1 MINWFLVIFVVI
13 LSKMKNFSI
22 IISLLLGLNIVNA
35 QQSQKPSSLTEDI
48 QLNDNLQ
55 NFSLRDSLFSEIGGK
70 SSKLIK
76 NPNAKI
82 QDYLVISRQ
91 YDTIVMD
98 TSLTIEKYHKINFL
112 RKDDFE
118 LIPFSNTGVAYNTL
132 SFSAI
137 KSIKPKMGASNKYI
151 SYDSADEVVYYDLPT
166 PFTELMY
173 RSVFEQG
180 QLLDAVYSVNTSRQ
194 FNFSISRKGLRS
206 LGNYQNFLSST
217 SNFSFTTNYLSK
229 NRKLKIR
236 THYSNQKLFSEQN
249 GGLSDLDISNF
260 ENGNSQYLDRGVFDP
275 NFENAHNE
283 FLGKRFYSDQTYILK
298 EKDSLNS
305 RSLELFNSVYFEDK
319 KYKFQQKSSDEFF
332 GDSFASEEI
341 NDKLFLNSFNL
352 QTGIVFQSDQFGKFN
367 LGILYTADRYSLE
380 NYQIDEFV
388 ENNQIINLKTTYLSG
403 SYSKQFSN
411 IELKLNTENFI
422 FGNNKSNS
430 FSSIVKF
437 NLKNDNN
444 LILKYNFYSVAPN
457 YNTLLHRSNYEN
469 YNWDNDFDNSVTN
482 SISLNLVLSN
492 LIDLDVDLISVKKHI
507 QFEKLIDDNSTAI
520 NNYSILPI
528 QYLDNLEILKIKLA
542 RKIKFGKFSID
553 SKLLLQKPISKNII
567 NLPVIVSRN
576 TFYYSTNMFKKAL
589 YLQTG
594 FGVKYFSKFYMNG
607 YDPLL
612 SELYSQN
619 EKEIGEFPIIDFF
632 INAKIQQTRLYFK
645 FEHFN
650 SSFTGYNYYSAPN
663 YPYRDFSFRFGLVWN
678 FFT

>member
-1 MINWFLVIFVVI
+1 
-13 LSKMKNFSI
+13 MKNYLFLILLVFWSIPNFSQDFQMPKGP
-22 IISLLLGLNIVNA
+22 SQDLNRGG
-35 QQSQKPSSLTEDI
+35 
-48 QLNDNLQ
+48 NLQ
-55 NFSLRDSLFSEIGGK
+55 NSSIADSLINRFGDK
-70 SSKLIK
+70 STRLNK
-76 NPNAKI
+76 NPEAKI
-82 QDYLVISRQ
+82 QDYLIITREN
-91 YDTIVMD
+91 DTIVVD

-112 RKDDFE
+112 REDDFE
-118 LIPFSNTGVAYNTL
+118 LIPFSNTGIAYNTL

-151 SYDSADEVVYYDLPT
+151 GYDSVDDVVYYDLPT

-180 QLLDAVYSVNTSRQ
+180 QLLDAVYAVNTSRQ

-206 LGNYQNFLSST
+206 LGNYQNFLSNT

-236 THYSNQKLFSEQN
+236 SHYSNQKLFSEQN
-249 GGLSDLDISNF
+249 GGINDSDISNF
-260 ENGNSQYLDRGVFDP
+260 ENGNSQFLDRGVFDP

-298 EKDSLNS
+298 EKDSLNN
-305 RSLELFNSVYFEDK
+305 RSLEFFNSVYFEEK

-332 GDSFASEEI
+332 GDSFVSQEI

-352 QTGIVFQSDQFGKFN
+352 QTGLVLQSDKFGKFN
-367 LGILYTADRYSLE
+367 LGLRYIADRYSLE
-380 NYQIDEFV
+380 NYQIDDFV
-388 ENNQIINLKTTYLSG
+388 DNSQNINSKTTYLNG
-403 SYSKQFSN
+403 SYSKEFSK
-411 IELKLNTENFI
+411 IKLKLNTENFI
-422 FGNNKSNS
+422 FGDNQSNS

-437 NLKNDNN
+437 NFKNDNS
-444 LILKYNFYSVAPN
+444 LALKYTFYSVAPS
-457 YNTLLHRSNYEN
+457 YNTLLHSSNYEN
-469 YNWDNDFDNSVTN
+469 YNWDNEFDNSATN
-482 SISLNLVLSN
+482 SISLNLILSN
-492 LIDLDVDLISVKKHI
+492 ILDLDIDLISVKKHV
-507 QFEKLIDDNSTAI
+507 QFEKLIDDNSPGI
-520 NNYSILPI
+520 NNYSIIPV
-528 QYLDNLEILKIKLA
+528 QYLDNLEVLKIKLA

-553 SKLLLQKPISKNII
+553 SKLLLQKTMSDNII
-567 NLPVIVSRN
+567 NLPEIVSRN
-576 TFYYSTNMFKKAL
+576 TFYYSTDMFKKAL

-612 SELYSQN
+612 SELYVQN

-663 YPYRDFSFRFGLVWN
+663 YPYRDFTFRFGLVWN
-678 FFT
+678 FFM

>member
-1 MINWFLVIFVVI
+1 
-13 LSKMKNFSI
+13 MKNFLI
-22 IISLLLGLNIVNA
+22 IISLFLGLNIVNA
-35 QQSQKPSSLTEDI
+35 QQLQKPSSSTEDI
-48 QLNDNLQ
+48 ELNDNLQ
-55 NFSLRDSLFSEIGGK
+55 NFSLRDSLISEIGGK

-82 QDYLVISRQ
+82 KDYLIITRQ
-91 YDTIVMD
+91 NDTIVVD

-112 RKDDFE
+112 RKDNFE
-118 LIPFSNTGVAYNTL
+118 LIPFSNTGIAYNTL

-137 KSIKPKMGASNKYI
+137 KSIKPKMGATNKYI
-151 SYDSADEVVYYDLPT
+151 GYDSVDDVVYYDLPT

-217 SNFSFTTNYLSK
+217 SNFGFTTNYSSK

-249 GGLSDLDISNF
+249 GGISDSDISNF
-260 ENGNSQYLDRGVFDP
+260 EDGISQFLDRGVFDP

-298 EKDSLNS
+298 EKDTLKNS
-305 RSLELFNSVYFEDK
+305 RLEFFNSIYFEEK
-319 KYKFQQKSSDEFF
+319 KYKFQQKASDEFF
-332 GDSFASEEI
+332 GDSFIPQEI

-352 QTGIVFQSDQFGKFN
+352 ESRLVLQSEKFGKFN
-367 LGILYTADRYSLE
+367 LGLSYTSDRYSLD
-380 NYQIDEFV
+380 NYQIDDYV
-388 ENNQIINLKTTYLSG
+388 DNSQNINSKTTYLNG
-403 SYSKQFSN
+403 SYSKEFSK
-411 IELKLNTENFI
+411 IKLKLNTENFI
-422 FGNNKSNS
+422 FGDNQSNS

-437 NLKNDNN
+437 NFKNDNS
-444 LILKYNFYSVAPN
+444 LALKYTFYSVAPS
-457 YNTLLHRSNYEN
+457 YNTLLHSSNYEN
-469 YNWDNDFDNSVTN
+469 YNWDNEFDNSATN
-482 SISLNLVLSN
+482 SISLNLILSN
-492 LIDLDVDLISVKKHI
+492 ILDLDIDLISVKKHV
-507 QFEKLIDDNSTAI
+507 QFEKLIDDNSPGI
-520 NNYSILPI
+520 NNYSIVPV
-528 QYLDNLEILKIKLA
+528 QYLDNLEVLKIKLA

-553 SKLLLQKPISKNII
+553 SKLLLQKTMSDNII
-567 NLPVIVSRN
+567 NLPEIVSRN
-576 TFYYSTNMFKKAL
+576 TFYYSTDMFKKAL

-612 SELYSQN
+612 SELYVQN

-663 YPYRDFSFRFGLVWN
+663 YPYRDFTFRFGLVWN
-678 FFT
+678 FFM

>member
-1 MINWFLVIFVVI
+1 
-13 LSKMKNFSI
+13 MKNYLFLILLVFWSIPNFSQDFQMPKGP
-22 IISLLLGLNIVNA
+22 SQDLNRGG
-35 QQSQKPSSLTEDI
+35 
-48 QLNDNLQ
+48 NLQ
-55 NFSLRDSLFSEIGGK
+55 NSSIADSLMNRFGDK
-70 SSKLIK
+70 STRLNK
-76 NPNAKI
+76 NPDAKI
-82 QDYLVISRQ
+82 QDYLIITREN
-91 YDTIVMD
+91 DTIVVD

-112 RKDDFE
+112 REDDFE
-118 LIPFSNTGVAYNTL
+118 LIPFSNTGIAYNTL

-137 KSIKPKMGASNKYI
+137 KSIKPKMGATNKYI
-151 SYDSADEVVYYDLPT
+151 SYDSADDVVYYDLPT

-180 QLLDAVYSVNTSRQ
+180 QLLDAVYAVNTSRQ

-206 LGNYQNFLSST
+206 LGNYQNFLSNT

-236 THYSNQKLFSEQN
+236 SHYSNQKLFSEQN
-249 GGLSDLDISNF
+249 GGINDSDISNF
-260 ENGNSQYLDRGVFDP
+260 ENGNSQFLDRGVFDP

-298 EKDSLNS
+298 EKDSLNN
-305 RSLELFNSVYFEDK
+305 RSLEFFNSVYFEEK

-332 GDSFASEEI
+332 GDSFVSQEI

-352 QTGIVFQSDQFGKFN
+352 QTGLVLQSDKFGKFN
-367 LGILYTADRYSLE
+367 LGLRYIADRYSLE
-380 NYQIDEFV
+380 NYQIDDFV
-388 ENNQIINLKTTYLSG
+388 DNSQNINSKTTYLNG
-403 SYSKQFSN
+403 SYSKEFSK
-411 IELKLNTENFI
+411 IKLKLNTENFI
-422 FGNNKSNS
+422 FGDNQSNS

-437 NLKNDNN
+437 NFKNDNS
-444 LILKYNFYSVAPN
+444 LALKYNFYSVAPS
-457 YNTLLHRSNYEN
+457 YNTLLHSSNYEN
-469 YNWDNDFDNSVTN
+469 YNWDNEFDNSATN
-482 SISLNLVLSN
+482 SISLNLILSN
-492 LIDLDVDLISVKKHI
+492 ILDLDIDLISVKKHV
-507 QFEKLIDDNSTAI
+507 QFEKLIDDNSPGI
-520 NNYSILPI
+520 NNYSIVPV
-528 QYLDNLEILKIKLA
+528 QYLDNLEVLKIKLA

-553 SKLLLQKPISKNII
+553 SKLLLQKTMSDNII
-567 NLPVIVSRN
+567 NLPEIVSRN
-576 TFYYSTNMFKKAL
+576 TFYYSTDMFKKAL

-612 SELYSQN
+612 SELYVQN

-663 YPYRDFSFRFGLVWN
+663 YPYRDFTFRFGLVWN
-678 FFT
+678 FFM

>member
-1 MINWFLVIFVVI
+1 
-13 LSKMKNFSI
+13 MKNYLFLILLVFWSIPNFSQDFQMPKGP
-22 IISLLLGLNIVNA
+22 SQDLNRGG
-35 QQSQKPSSLTEDI
+35 
-48 QLNDNLQ
+48 NLQ
-55 NFSLRDSLFSEIGGK
+55 NSSIADSLMNRFGDK
-70 SSKLIK
+70 STRLNK
-76 NPNAKI
+76 NPDAKI
-82 QDYLVISRQ
+82 QDYLIITREN
-91 YDTIVMD
+91 DTIVVD

-112 RKDDFE
+112 REDDFE
-118 LIPFSNTGVAYNTL
+118 LIPFSNTGIAYNTL

-137 KSIKPKMGASNKYI
+137 KSIKPKMGATNKYI
-151 SYDSADEVVYYDLPT
+151 SYDSADDVVYYDLPT

-180 QLLDAVYSVNTSRQ
+180 QLLDAVYAVNTSRQ

-206 LGNYQNFLSST
+206 LGNYQNFLSNT

-236 THYSNQKLFSEQN
+236 SHYSNQKLFSEQN
-249 GGLSDLDISNF
+249 GGINDSDISNF
-260 ENGNSQYLDRGVFDP
+260 ENGNSQFLDRGVFDP

-298 EKDSLNS
+298 EKDSLNN
-305 RSLELFNSVYFEDK
+305 RSLEFFNSVYFEEK

-332 GDSFASEEI
+332 GDSFVSQEI

-352 QTGIVFQSDQFGKFN
+352 QTGLVLQSDKFGKFN
-367 LGILYTADRYSLE
+367 LGLRYIADRYSLE
-380 NYQIDEFV
+380 NYQIDDFV
-388 ENNQIINLKTTYLSG
+388 DNSQNINSKTTYLNG
-403 SYSKQFSN
+403 SYSKEFSK
-411 IELKLNTENFI
+411 IKLKLNTENFI
-422 FGNNKSNS
+422 FGDNQSNS

-437 NLKNDNN
+437 NFKNDNS
-444 LILKYNFYSVAPN
+444 LALKYTFYSVAPS
-457 YNTLLHRSNYEN
+457 YNTLLHSSNYEN
-469 YNWDNDFDNSVTN
+469 YNWDNEFDNSATN
-482 SISLNLVLSN
+482 SISLNLILSN
-492 LIDLDVDLISVKKHI
+492 ILDLDIDLISVKKHV
-507 QFEKLIDDNSTAI
+507 QFEKLIDDNSPGI
-520 NNYSILPI
+520 NNYSIVPV
-528 QYLDNLEILKIKLA
+528 QYLDNLEVLKIKLA

-553 SKLLLQKPISKNII
+553 SKLLLQKTMSDNII
-567 NLPVIVSRN
+567 NLPEIVSRN
-576 TFYYSTNMFKKAL
+576 TFYYSTDMFKKAL

-612 SELYSQN
+612 SELYVQN

-663 YPYRDFSFRFGLVWN
+663 YPYRDFTFRFGLFWN
-678 FFT
+678 FFM

>member
-1 MINWFLVIFVVI
+1 
-13 LSKMKNFSI
+13 MKNY
-22 IISLLLGLNIVNA
+22 LLLILLVFWSIPNFSQDFQMPKGPSQDLNRGG
-35 QQSQKPSSLTEDI
+35 
-48 QLNDNLQ
+48 NLQ
-55 NFSLRDSLFSEIGGK
+55 NSSIADSLMNRFGDK
-70 SSKLIK
+70 STRLNK
-76 NPNAKI
+76 NPDAKI
-82 QDYLVISRQ
+82 QDYLMITRQ
-91 YDTIVMD
+91 NDTIVVD

-112 RKDDFE
+112 REDDFE
-118 LIPFSNTGVAYNTL
+118 LIPFSNTGIAYNTL

-151 SYDSADEVVYYDLPT
+151 SYDSVDDVVYYDLPT

-229 NRKLKIR
+229 NRRLKIR

-249 GGLSDLDISNF
+249 GGISDSDISNF
-260 ENGNSQYLDRGVFDP
+260 ENGNSQFLDRGVFDP

-283 FLGKRFYSDQTYILK
+283 FLGKRFYSDQTYIIK
-298 EKDSLNS
+298 QKDSLNT
-305 RSLELFNSVYFEDK
+305 RSLEFFNSVYFEEK
-319 KYKFQQKSSDEFF
+319 KYKFQQTSSDDFF
-332 GDSFASEEI
+332 GDSFASQEI
-341 NDKLFLNSFNL
+341 NDKLFLNSLNL
-352 QTGIVFQSDQFGKFN
+352 ETGLIFQSEKFGKFN
-367 LGILYTADRYSLE
+367 LGLSYIADRYSLE
-380 NYQIDEFV
+380 NYQIDDFV
-388 ENNQIINLKTTYLSG
+388 DSTQNMNSKTSYLNG

-422 FGNNKSNS
+422 FGDNQSNS
-430 FSSIVKF
+430 FSSIAKF
-437 NLKNDNN
+437 NFKNDNS
-444 LILKYNFYSVAPN
+444 LVIKYNFYSVAPN
-457 YNTLLHRSNYEN
+457 YNTLLFRSNYEN
-469 YNWDNDFDNSVTN
+469 YNWDNEFDNSVTN
-482 SISLNLVLSN
+482 SISFDLILSN
-492 LIDLDVDLISVKKHI
+492 ILDLDIDLISVKKHV
-507 QFEKLIDDNSTAI
+507 QFEKLIDDNSSGI
-520 NNYSILPI
+520 NNYSIVPV
-528 QYLDNLEILKIKLA
+528 QHLDNLEVLKIKLA

-553 SKLLLQKPISKNII
+553 SKLLLQKTMSDNFI
-567 NLPVIVSRN
+567 NLPEIVSRN
-576 TFYYSTNMFKKAL
+576 TFYYSTDMFKKAL

-612 SELYSQN
+612 SELYVQN
-619 EKEIGEFPIIDFF
+619 DKEIGEFPIIDFF

-663 YPYRDFSFRFGLVWN
+663 YPYRDFTFRFGLVWN
-678 FFT
+678 FFM

>member
-1 MINWFLVIFVVI
+1 
-13 LSKMKNFSI
+13 MKNY
-22 IISLLLGLNIVNA
+22 LLLILLVFWSIPNF
-35 QQSQKPSSLTEDI
+35 SQDFQMPKGPSQDLDRGG
-48 QLNDNLQ
+48 NLQ
-55 NFSLRDSLFSEIGGK
+55 NSSIADSLMNRFGDK
-70 SSKLIK
+70 STRLNK
-76 NPNAKI
+76 NPDAKI
-82 QDYLVISRQ
+82 QDYLMITRQ
-91 YDTIVMD
+91 NDTIVVD

-112 RKDDFE
+112 REDDFE
-118 LIPFSNTGVAYNTL
+118 LIPFSNTGIAYNTL

-151 SYDSADEVVYYDLPT
+151 SYDSVDDVVYYDLPT

-180 QLLDAVYSVNTSRQ
+180 QLLDAVYAVNTSRQ

-206 LGNYQNFLSST
+206 LGNYQNFLSNT

-236 THYSNQKLFSEQN
+236 SHYSNQKLFSEQN
-249 GGLSDLDISNF
+249 GGISDSDISNF
-260 ENGNSQYLDRGVFDP
+260 ENGNSQFLDRGVFDP

-298 EKDSLNS
+298 EKDSINN
-305 RSLELFNSVYFEDK
+305 RSLEFFNSVYFEEK

-332 GDSFASEEI
+332 GDSFVSQEI

-352 QTGIVFQSDQFGKFN
+352 QTGLVLQSDKFGKFN
-367 LGILYTADRYSLE
+367 LGLRYIADRYSLE
-380 NYQIDEFV
+380 NYQIDDFV
-388 ENNQIINLKTTYLSG
+388 DNSQNINSKTTYLNG
-403 SYSKQFSN
+403 YYSNDFSN

-422 FGNNKSNS
+422 FGDNQSNS

-437 NLKNDNN
+437 NFKNDNS
-444 LILKYNFYSVAPN
+444 LALKYSFYSVTPN
-457 YNTLLHRSNYEN
+457 YNTLLYRSNYEN
-469 YNWDNDFDNSVTN
+469 YNWDNEFDNSDTN
-482 SISLNLVLSN
+482 SVSLHLILSN
-492 LIDLDVDLISVKKHI
+492 ILDVNIDLISVKKHI
-507 QFEKLIDDNSTAI
+507 QFEKLIDDNSSGI
-520 NNYSILPI
+520 NNYSIIPVQHLN
-528 QYLDNLEILKIKLA
+528 NLEVLKIKLA

-553 SKLLLQKPISKNII
+553 SKLLLQKTMSDNII
-567 NLPVIVSRN
+567 SLPEIVSRN
-576 TFYYSTNMFKKAL
+576 SFYYSTDMFKKAL

-612 SELYSQN
+612 SELYVQDD
-619 EKEIGEFPIIDFF
+619 KEIGEFPIIDFF

-663 YPYRDFSFRFGLVWN
+663 YPYRDFTFRFGLVWN
-678 FFT
+678 FFM